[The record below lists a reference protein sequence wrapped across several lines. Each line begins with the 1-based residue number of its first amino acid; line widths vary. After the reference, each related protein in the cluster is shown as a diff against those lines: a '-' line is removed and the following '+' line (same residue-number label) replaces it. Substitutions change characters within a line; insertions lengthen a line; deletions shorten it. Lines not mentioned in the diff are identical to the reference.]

1 MDIRIVKAL
10 WGKWEWFEPEIPKTP
25 LFNELVIV
33 WGEDNLKYLSGLGYG
48 CILADKDPNIKDPDS
63 IEAVVQIYHHKL
75 EALEIA
81 MRKYDKIL
89 FLDWDTNP
97 VKELDDKFWKTFDG
111 VDFQAP
117 LYSYPLNLNKEVDHL
132 KGHQPSINWA
142 NIHTEYSGKYSW
154 TWNDL
159 CIMPMAGYIYL
170 SNPQQAKELLKHY
183 KEKEIRG
190 FIDEFSLF
198 CLADCTMEE
207 YIARHEPPTIL
218 GRESELIFKF
228 GRIDRNVYLPLNQ
241 HISKTVEK
249 DIYFIHD

>member
-1 MDIRIVKAL
+1 MAD
-10 WGKWEWFEPEIPKTP
+10 
-25 LFNELVIV
+25 VIS
-33 WGEDNLKYLSGLGYG
+33 D
-48 CILADKDPNIKDPDS
+48 
-63 IEAVVQIYHHKL
+63 
-75 EALEIA
+75 
-81 MRKYDKIL
+81 
-89 FLDWDTNP
+89 
-97 VKELDDKFWKTFDG
+97 
-111 VDFQAP
+111 
-117 LYSYPLNLNKEVDHL
+117 LYLNKEVDYL
-132 KGHQPSINWA
+132 KDHQPSINWA

-170 SNPQQAKELLKHY
+170 SNPQQAKELLDHY
-183 KEKEIRG
+183 KEKQIRG

-207 YIARHEPPTIL
+207 YIERHEPPTIL

-249 DIYFIHD
+249 DVYFINYETYN